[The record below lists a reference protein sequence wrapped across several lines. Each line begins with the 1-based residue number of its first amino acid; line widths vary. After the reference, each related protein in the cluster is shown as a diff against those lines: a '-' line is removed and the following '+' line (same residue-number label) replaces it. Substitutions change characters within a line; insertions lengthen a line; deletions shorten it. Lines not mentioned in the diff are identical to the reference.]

1 MPRLGDRLMTPGVV
15 TDLLESIANGVPLT
29 QWSRIPG
36 NPSLVTVHRW
46 VTENEVHRRQYQAA
60 REIGFDVIADR
71 ARCTARGY
79 DEQLGGD
86 STKDWQRDRLIID
99 TDLKL
104 LGKWAPRKYGDRVEV
119 EHSGVVG
126 DLGELSNRVNMLL
139 GKALDS
145 FSAGGP
151 LPQAEPQ
158 ESNLPPLPPEEDP
171 W

>member
-1 MPRLGDRLMTPGVV
+1 MAPPRLVTPAVAE
-15 TDLLESIANGVPLT
+15 DLLESIANGVPMT
-29 QWSRIPG
+29 QWCRVPG
-36 NPSLVTVHRW
+36 NPAANTVHRW
-46 VTENEVHRRQYQAA
+46 VAENEVNKRRYKAA

-71 ARCTARGY
+71 CRATARGY
-79 DEQLGGD
+79 TELEGGD
-86 STKDWQRDRLIID
+86 SAGDWQRDRLIID

-104 LGKWAPRKYGDRVEV
+104 LGKWAPRQYGDRVEV

-126 DLGELSNRVNMLL
+126 DLGELSSRVNMLL

-151 LPQAEPQ
+151 LPPPTAQ
-158 ESNLPPLPPEEDP
+158 ETALPPLPPEEDP